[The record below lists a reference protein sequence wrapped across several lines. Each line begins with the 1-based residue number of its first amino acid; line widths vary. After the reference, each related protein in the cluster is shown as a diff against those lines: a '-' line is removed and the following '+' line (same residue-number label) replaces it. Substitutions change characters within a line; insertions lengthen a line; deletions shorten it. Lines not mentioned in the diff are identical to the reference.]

1 MWYVKFLS
9 RLSRS
14 REARIGVAFV
24 LSEIAIIF
32 SKNTMCVYFTNPN
45 SNGNK
50 KHIVEIGEP
59 AT

>member
-1 MWYVKFLS
+1 MWCVKFLS

-14 REARIGVAFV
+14 REAFV

-45 SNGNK
+45 TNGNK
-50 KHIVEIGEP
+50 KHIAEIGEP